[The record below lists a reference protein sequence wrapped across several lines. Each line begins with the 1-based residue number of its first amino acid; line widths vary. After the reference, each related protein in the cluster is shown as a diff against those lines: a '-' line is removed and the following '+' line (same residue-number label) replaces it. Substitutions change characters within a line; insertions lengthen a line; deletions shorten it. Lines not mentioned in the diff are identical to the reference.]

1 MYESSF
7 AGSAMVGSMFDAVI
21 GLNWSTHGPQHRYI
35 KQLKVR
41 TGAYEFAED
50 NVLGCC
56 IVANDTLGVY
66 FEFHGTSTEGSHL
79 QASAGKEER
88 DDEIMRL
95 HEEGHSTRSISDQV
109 DLGKSRVSEIIKTYK
124 SVRPLE

>member
-1 MYESSF
+1 
-7 AGSAMVGSMFDAVI
+7 MVGNMFDAVI
-21 GLNWSTHGPQHRYI
+21 GLNWSSHGPQHRYI

-79 QASAGKEER
+79 QALADKKER
-88 DDEIMRL
+88 DEEIMRL
-95 HEEGHSTRSISDQV
+95 HDAGHSHRDISAIV
-109 DLGKSRVSEIIKTYK
+109 GIGKSRVGEIIKKYK